1 MFLWS
6 ERFVYD
12 HPNDVIILL
21 KSGQI
26 RRNDGQLGVSFVNLS
41 TGLQRQHNLSYI
53 GPRLLPS
60 LQSSCI
66 RLTVQRMDL
75 SATLC
80 LSTRTRKALVTG
92 HPSHRQDA
100 PRYTQGSKPNA
111 IASSSSTRSGTH
123 HTKSSL
129 LEWRVIIC
137 VVTACDCRL
146 REFRRQLYSALDSDW
161 QIGRQIYVIFLKC
174 NNTDFAKA
182 P

>member
-1 MFLWS
+1 MVLSSYGYKLVMFLWS

-100 PRYTQGSKPNA
+100 PVYARLEAKRNRVVVVDKEWH
-111 IASSSSTRSGTH
+111 SSHKIVPS
-123 HTKSSL
+123 
-129 LEWRVIIC
+129 RV
-137 VVTACDCRL
+137 TSDHL
-146 REFRRQLYSALDSDW
+146 R
-161 QIGRQIYVIFLKC
+161 GHGV
-174 NNTDFAKA
+174 
-182 P
+182 